1 MVAANI
7 EFEEACKVLGLDIRH
22 ASANSINKAYR
33 ALAKKY
39 HPDKNP
45 GVDPGIFV
53 RITEAKNTALKHVK
67 NSVRDSSPPA
77 KPLKLEIVP
86 SETEFKNV
94 GRRETKSREFIIYST
109 GGPFTRFAI
118 DRKHLPKWIHIS
130 SVTRT
135 TNEELPVR
143 VTIRVTGPE
152 LGDRH
157 ECHIPVKIENKNTG
171 CSEEIG
177 VRIKLSMK
185 APILQ
190 LSHKSVQ
197 FSADRHGPPG
207 PQILTLINAGA
218 GQIKGDLHSQE
229 PWIVIEPAHVSFHDR
244 QRVQI
249 KVDAFK
255 LADRNSGQVSV
266 RTNAGEETITIQAN
280 LIPRGVRAPV
290 HGRVNTINPPNGY
303 QAPVHADIPFKD
315 GNAQGRA
322 VPDKISI
329 AKSPGQPLQ
338 KRKTWGIVKVDS
350 RKAALAVTAAAGGL
364 FMFSIICIA
373 NASPQSF
380 PSTTPLLQETA
391 QIEQPGNLLDAYT
404 VIPAPAVQ
412 PETPAVN
419 ETRNDTIQPKANDL
433 ISKDVVKRQPVVN
446 QYWPRGYA
454 SSDNVVS
461 NPTYS
466 AIAPIITGESTG
478 IQQNNPSSATSGKTD
493 AKSGPVNQVKKKDG
507 KIRRPLQYVDIESPR
522 NRFNKFTNP
531 GPPRLNRERDN

>member
-1 MVAANI
+1 MVANI
-7 EFEEACKVLGLDIRH
+7 EFEEACKALGLDIRH

-45 GVDPGIFV
+45 GVDPGLFV
-53 RITEAKNTALKHVK
+53 RITEAKNTALKQIK
-67 NSVRDSSPPA
+67 NNTREASPPA

-86 SETEFKNV
+86 GETEFNNV
-94 GRRETKSREFIIYST
+94 GRRETKSREFIIYSA
-109 GGPFTRFAI
+109 GGPFTKFSI

-152 LGDRH
+152 LGDHH
-157 ECHIPVKIENKNTG
+157 ECHIPVIIENKNTG
-171 CSEEIG
+171 CSEEIR
-177 VRIKLSMK
+177 VRIKLTMK

-190 LSHKSVQ
+190 LSHKSLA
-197 FSADRHGPPG
+197 FSADLHGPPG

-218 GQIKGDLHSQE
+218 GQIKGDLHPQE
-229 PWIVIEPAHVSFHDR
+229 RWIVIEPAHISFHDR

-249 KVDAFK
+249 KVDASK
-255 LADRNSGQVSV
+255 LADRNSGQISV

-280 LIPRGVRAPV
+280 LVPRGVRAPL
-290 HGRVNTINPPNGY
+290 HGRINPIKPTNGHP
-303 QAPVHADIPFKD
+303 APGHADIPFKA
-315 GNAQGRA
+315 GNAQGQA

-329 AKSPGQPLQ
+329 AKSTRQPLQ

-380 PSTTPLLQETA
+380 PSTGPLLQETA
-391 QIEQPGNLLDAYT
+391 QIEQPGNLMDAGTT
-404 VIPAPAVQ
+404 VPAPAVQ
-412 PETPAVN
+412 LETPAVN
-419 ETRNDTIQPKANDL
+419 ETQNDTIQPKANDL
-433 ISKDVVKRQPVVN
+433 IGTDIVRRQPAVN
-446 QYWPRGYA
+446 QYWSPGYA
-454 SSDNVVS
+454 SSDNIVGNLTYPATTPAITS
-461 NPTYS
+461 EPT
-466 AIAPIITGESTG
+466 GV
-478 IQQNNPSSATSGKTD
+478 QQNNPSSLKSGKTD
-493 AKSGPVNQVKKKDG
+493 AKSGPPNQVKKKDG
-507 KIRRPLQYVDIESPR
+507 KIRRSFQYVDIEGPR

-531 GPPRLNRERDN
+531 GSPRLDRERDN